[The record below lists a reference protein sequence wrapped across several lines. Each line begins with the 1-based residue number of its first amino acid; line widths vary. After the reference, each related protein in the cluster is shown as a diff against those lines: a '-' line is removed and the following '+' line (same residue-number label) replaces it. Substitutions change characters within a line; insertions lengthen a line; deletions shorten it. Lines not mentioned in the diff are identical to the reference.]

1 MYTCTKKAYLNTQEK
16 DITILL
22 AYLYL
27 KNFRFTLK
35 NILHK
40 FGKLRKVFFKQ
51 IKIITNK

>member
-27 KNFRFTLK
+27 KNVGLCLK
-35 NILHK
+35 NMLKK
-40 FGKLRKVFFKQ
+40 FGKLLKIFFKQ
-51 IKIITNK
+51 IKDKLNK